1 MTPGVITAQG
11 QGHGLLAAAHTAA
24 GVDCKALAQ
33 LEAFLDPPDLNAREQ
48 QGLIKA
54 FEYTFELA
62 WNTLRD
68 LLRSQ
73 GAASL
78 LGSRDTLREA
88 FRLGLIRD
96 GEAWM
101 LMIQDRNLTSHTYNL
116 ATADAIA
123 GNILECYLPCYQELR
138 EVLRQRQ
145 KEDLP

>member
-1 MTPGVITAQG
+1 M
-11 QGHGLLAAAHTAA
+11 AADIRWQQRFVNYTR
-24 GVDCKALAQ
+24 ALEQ
-33 LEAFLDPPDLNAREQ
+33 LERFFEPPALNEREQ

-73 GAASL
+73 GNETL
-78 LGSRDTLREA
+78 LGSRDMLREA
-88 FRLGLIRD
+88 FRLELLQD
-96 GEAWM
+96 GESWM

-123 GNILECYLPCYQELR
+123 ANIQKHYLGCFQSMRTRLQIRLEQDKC
-138 EVLRQRQ
+138 
-145 KEDLP
+145 